1 MWIFNNNLRKA
12 SKYGPYGFLR
22 NCEIGY
28 ATVSQFGLSA
38 KVNCEMEN
46 ETIGDRIKQLAKRLG
61 SVAALAEL
69 TGIPKRSLDDYIGKI
84 ADVKSERLAVIVQRT
99 GVDAAWLLTGD
110 GTSPFEQERAAT
122 YPSHQTTVLT
132 TDGKPPPFEA
142 RERDDD
148 FVKLPLYDLN
158 VSAGAGAWNDAARV
172 KTYLAFRRDW
182 LLQTVGSDS
191 RELALVS
198 VSGDSMS
205 PTIPHGAVVMI
216 EPALI
221 DGVSDGIHLMMLN
234 GRLVIKRLQR
244 LEMSLA
250 GDGRADVRVS
260 VISDNRNYQPL
271 DVWITAANE
280 HENHVIGRAVW
291 MGARL

>member
-1 MWIFNNNLRKA
+1 MK
-12 SKYGPYGFLR
+12 
-22 NCEIGY
+22 
-28 ATVSQFGLSA
+28 TTFGERMKL
-38 KVNCEMEN
+38 
-46 ETIGDRIKQLAKRLG
+46 LAKRVG
-61 SVAALAEL
+61 SVEALAAK
-69 TGIPKRSLDDYIGKI
+69 TGIPKRTLDAYIGGETDIPAK
-84 ADVKSERLAVIVQRT
+84 RLRVVVEAT
-99 GVDAAWLLTGD
+99 GIDAGWLLTGEGEEPAD
-110 GTSPFEQERAAT
+110 DLGNAPYMRLLPAS
-122 YPSHQTTVLT
+122 TVLT
-132 TDGKPPPFEA
+132 TDGKAPAFET

-191 RELALVS
+191 KELALVS
-198 VSGDSMS
+198 VAGDSMS

-216 EPALI
+216 EPLFV

-244 LEMSLA
+244 LEMRMASDLT
-250 GDGRADVRVS
+250 ADVRVS
-260 VISDNRNYQPL
+260 VISDNKAYLPI
-271 DVWITAANE
+271 DVWITADNE